1 MRNRNETKMAD
12 NSNMAAKVGVVIKI
26 ERAQFAKIVGCSD
39 QAGRV
44 CDKAHI
50 FKFGRAD
57 RNNTAQLPA
66 EFRLRQQAVI
76 NGQRLV
82 WKFVYPVH
90 VLPFDEEIHRVKES
104 PDTDCHVVIQKV
116 GGLRHFQINR
126 GLIVLEFELHF
137 SFEEKPVRQFKQKK
151 RVERGVEKWILAA
164 ARGKSSGSITSH
176 QKLCGSRKC

>member
-1 MRNRNETKMAD
+1 MAA

-44 CDKAHI
+44 CDEAHI

-90 VLPFDEEIHRVKES
+90 VLPFDEEIHWVKES
-104 PDTDCHVVIQKV
+104 PDTDCHVVVRKV
-116 GGLRHFQINR
+116 GGLRHFQIDR
-126 GLIVLEFELHF
+126 CLFVFELEFQF
-137 SFEEKPVRQFKQKK
+137 AFEEKPIGQLPEKK

-164 ARGKSSGSITSH
+164 ARGESGGPVTGE
-176 QKLCGSRKC
+176 Q